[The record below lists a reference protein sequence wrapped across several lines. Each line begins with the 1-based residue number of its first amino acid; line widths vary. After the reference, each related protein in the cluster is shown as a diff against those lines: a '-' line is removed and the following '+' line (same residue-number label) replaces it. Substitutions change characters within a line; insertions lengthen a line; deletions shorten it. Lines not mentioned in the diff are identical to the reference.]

1 VTTIGTGAVLAGEA
15 GKLTVVDALP
25 LDMSV
30 SLMSGLGWICASTTC
45 ERQDGLAANGS
56 YPPITPRVNIGN
68 TAASNVTNTVQVS
81 AAAR

>member
-1 VTTIGTGAVLAGEA
+1 VTNSGTGAVLAGEA

-45 ERQDGLAANGS
+45 ERQEGLAANGS
-56 YPPITPRVNIGN
+56 YPPITGVGGGEVN
-68 TAASNVTNTVQVS
+68 TANDTAIL
-81 AAAR
+81 